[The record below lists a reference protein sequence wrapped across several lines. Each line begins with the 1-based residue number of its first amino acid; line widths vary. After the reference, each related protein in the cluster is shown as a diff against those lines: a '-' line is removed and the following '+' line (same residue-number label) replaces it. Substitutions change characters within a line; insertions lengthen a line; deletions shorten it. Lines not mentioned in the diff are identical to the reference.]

1 MKNEDQIS
9 QYLTFTVSEENFALN
24 VLNVREVLE
33 FQHTSQIPKMPDF
46 MRGVINLRGSIIPV
60 IDLKVKFGLGRT
72 EKSINSSIVVCEL
85 EVNDEMIVMGLLTDS
100 VQEVIILDDSTI
112 EPTPYVGAKI
122 DTSFIQGMGKRG
134 EDFIIIL
141 NMHKILT
148 SNELTDI
155 QVGPMSSSS
164 PEKVKEMSTNP

>member
-72 EKSINSSIVVCEL
+72 EKVL
-85 EVNDEMIVMGLLTDS
+85 
-100 VQEVIILDDSTI
+100 
-112 EPTPYVGAKI
+112 
-122 DTSFIQGMGKRG
+122 
-134 EDFIIIL
+134 
-141 NMHKILT
+141 
-148 SNELTDI
+148 I
-155 QVGPMSSSS
+155 QVLWFVNW
-164 PEKVKEMSTNP
+164 K